1 MRVRE
6 AEAGGR
12 SGIEQHHAG
21 SVEHLT
27 VNAAPKPQLPSPS
40 EGDSTLAER
49 GPAAPAKPE
58 RSGLQRAVVW
68 SVGIASVVSG
78 VFVLR
83 ALPSLP
89 HGWLLQ
95 VAVFAAVT
103 TIPHWF
109 VELFARTAEALST
122 DLPSWAHVRGFRNI
136 GAFVGLLERP
146 LFLGALVAGY
156 PQFIAVWFVF
166 KGIAG
171 YRVGLSKTQ
180 ARRTFQLFLLNN
192 AVSLAGVALGWLA
205 WKLLGLPTY

>member
-1 MRVRE
+1 M
-6 AEAGGR
+6 ALLL
-12 SGIEQHHAG
+12 S
-21 SVEHLT
+21 SVW
-27 VNAAPKPQLPSPS
+27 
-40 EGDSTLAER
+40 
-49 GPAAPAKPE
+49 PAAL
-58 RSGLQRAVVW
+58 SMVLIAV
-68 SVGIASVVSG
+68 
-78 VFVLR
+78 
-83 ALPSLP
+83 
-89 HGWLLQ
+89 Q

-192 AVSLAGVALGWLA
+192 AVSLEGLALGWLA
-205 WKLLGLPTY
+205 CCAALVHTAELPASTGAAAGQPATVRPLLPPGPLQPMNEADWELGVTMTPAPAV